1 VVKYNYTQ
9 TERFA
14 LIEFIA
20 CIKGLASV
28 LLKADGLLSLIIRSH
43 IHDEVQVQLSHLEL
57 FFDMLSF
64 ITHLGIR
71 PCSSARHDCF
81 RFQEKARGM

>member
-1 VVKYNYTQ
+1 MVKYNYTQ

-43 IHDEVQVQLSHLEL
+43 IHDEVQVQLSLIL
-57 FFDMLSF
+57 NYFL
-64 ITHLGIR
+64 I
-71 PCSSARHDCF
+71 C
-81 RFQEKARGM
+81 